1 MNGRLTG
8 DVGRASPTFADLV
21 DGSSTLPQTRVMHRP
36 IFLASAVL
44 FLLLAPSASAVVRH
58 ASPTGDASSSGCTD
72 AEPPCSLKRAVETV
86 ANPGDEVILA
96 AGTYVVSSPVAVN
109 KAIDVHGA
117 AGQPRPRVTSASP
130 GVFSL
135 SVAGAR
141 LADVQLEAPGTVVTT
156 TALTSGTSLLE
167 RLTVLAGPAASGSAV
182 RMSYGWLLRD
192 SVVHTSATNGVAV
205 HGLFSEEDGVRSR
218 VVNVTAVASAASG
231 VGILADSTVGGICI
245 PDFSVEVYVTNTIAR
260 GGLYDLSVPGLCS
273 GTQIL
278 VIGHSNYRLAKVNQN
293 LPRGRVES
301 QGGNQEPEPIFSA
314 PALLDFHQLA
324 GSATIDAGVPISLL
338 GTADIDGEPRI
349 VGTAPDIGADE
360 YIPPPPPPVPPPV
373 TGGTRDVRAP
383 VASLLAT
390 TPSAFRTAARRGTR
404 ISYALDET
412 ATVRFTVR
420 RAVRRNNRTR
430 YVPVAGS
437 FAHSGTV
444 GGNTLR
450 FRGRIGG
457 KRLAP
462 GRYRL
467 LATPTDSAGNVGPV
481 ARTAFRIVR

>member
-1 MNGRLTG
+1 M
-8 DVGRASPTFADLV
+8 V
-21 DGSSTLPQTRVMHRP
+21 DGIGNLSHTRVMHRH
-36 IFLASAVL
+36 ILLVSAAL

-58 ASPTGDASSSGCTD
+58 ASPAGDASSSGCTD

-96 AGTYVVSSPVAVN
+96 PGTYDVASSVVVN

-117 AGQPRPRVTSASP
+117 AGQPRPRITSASP

-141 LADVQLEAPGTVVTT
+141 LADLQLEAPGTIVTT
-156 TALTSGTSLLE
+156 TALSSGTSLLE
-167 RLTVLAGPAASGSAV
+167 RLTVLAGPAGSGSAV
-182 RMSYGWLLRD
+182 RISYGWLLRD

-205 HGLFSEEDGVRSR
+205 HGLFSQEDGVRSR

-231 VGILADSTVGGICI
+231 VGILADSTVGGICV

-278 VIGHSNYRLAKVNQN
+278 VIGHSNYRPAKLNQN

-314 PALLDFHQLA
+314 PASLDFHQLA
-324 GSATIDAGVPISLL
+324 GSATIDAGVGISLL
-338 GTADIDGEPRI
+338 GTADIDREPRI

-360 YIPPPPPPVPPPV
+360 YIPPQPPPPPPPPAV
-373 TGGTRDVRAP
+373 TGDSDVRAP
-383 VASLLAT
+383 VASLLTT
-390 TPSAFRTAARRGTR
+390 TPSAFRAGARRGTR
-404 ISYALDET
+404 VSYALDES
-412 ATVRFTVR
+412 ATVKFTVK
-420 RAVRRNNRTR
+420 RAVRRRNRTR
-430 YVPVAGS
+430 YVALPGS
-437 FAHSGTV
+437 FADSGTV

-450 FRGRIGG
+450 FRGRLSG
-457 KRLAP
+457 KRLKP

-467 LATPTDSAGNVGPV
+467 LATPTDSAGNVGRV
-481 ARTAFRIVR
+481 ARTAFRIIL

>member
-1 MNGRLTG
+1 
-8 DVGRASPTFADLV
+8 
-21 DGSSTLPQTRVMHRP
+21 MHRP
-36 IFLASAVL
+36 ILLASAIL

-58 ASPTGDASSSGCTD
+58 ASPTGDASSSGCTA

-96 AGTYVVSSPVAVN
+96 AGTYTVSSPVAVT

-117 AGQPRPRVTSASP
+117 AGGPRPRVTSASP

-141 LADVQLEAPGTVVTT
+141 LAYVQLEAPGSVVTT

-167 RLTVLAGPAASGSAV
+167 GLTVLAGPAGSGSAV
-182 RMSYGWLLRD
+182 RISYGWLLRD

-205 HGLFSEEDGVRSR
+205 HGVFSEEDGVRSR
-218 VVNVTAVASAASG
+218 VVNVTAVATAAGG

-278 VIGHSNYRLAKVNQN
+278 VVGHSNYRLAKVNQN

-338 GTADIDGEPRI
+338 GTADIDAESRV
-349 VGTAPDIGADE
+349 VGAAPDIGADE
-360 YIPPPPPPVPPPV
+360 YIPPPPPPPAPPAV
-373 TGGTRDVRAP
+373 TGGTPDVRAP
-383 VASLLAT
+383 VASILAT
-390 TPSAFRTAARRGTR
+390 TPSAFRAVARRGTR

-420 RAVRRNNRTR
+420 RAVRRRNRTR
-430 YVPVAGS
+430 YVPLAGS

-450 FRGRIGG
+450 FRGRLGG
-457 KRLAP
+457 KWLAP

-467 LATPTDSAGNVGPV
+467 LARPTDSAGNVGRV
-481 ARTAFRIVR
+481 VRTAFRILR